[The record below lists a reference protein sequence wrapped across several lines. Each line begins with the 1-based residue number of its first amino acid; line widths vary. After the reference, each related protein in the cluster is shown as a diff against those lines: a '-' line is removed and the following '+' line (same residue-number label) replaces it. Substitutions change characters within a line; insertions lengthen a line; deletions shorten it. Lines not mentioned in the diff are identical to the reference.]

1 MMASVVCLSKIIEH
15 YDHAR
20 QKHPYFCD
28 WVSPTGP
35 GMTPEEISKNFAF
48 QLSAIRAAIMG
59 ETKNGTLGWDLL
71 LNCEVW
77 EVFEALA
84 SGNNEQAEEELY
96 DCVAILLRV
105 IDVLRGRQHL
115 GKKFPSAR
123 CGRDNK
129 KGTIDET
136 GKNQRR

>member
-15 YDHAR
+15 YGHAR

-35 GMTPEEISKNFAF
+35 GMTPEEISKNIAF
-48 QLSAIRAAIMG
+48 QLSAIRAAIIG

-84 SGNNEQAEEELY
+84 TGNKAQAVEELY
-96 DCVAILLRV
+96 DCIAILLRT
-105 IDVLRGRQHL
+105 IDVLEGRQPL
-115 GKKFPSAR
+115 NNEISTRKVRVGQQER
-123 CGRDNK
+123 
-129 KGTIDET
+129 
-136 GKNQRR
+136 